1 MSDVRINID
10 FANGTLDI
18 EGDSEFVDKQVARF
32 ESEIKQQ
39 LLNKYS
45 SVKSSSNTHN
55 LAQASSNDCVKGSA
69 KEEPTVSDSS
79 YDDIFEIHDDKT
91 HIVKDI
97 PGGSFKEKIVCVSL
111 LLSLGESLRGNDT
124 TPIDDIRSECH
135 RHGCMDNKN
144 FATYVKSY
152 NTLMID
158 SGAGK
163 SATLKLTMPGS
174 KTAKDLVRRIREGG
188 LGDFFST
195 LKPKTKTKT
204 KTKTKAKSKSSTQKA
219 EKDAESGSTTKTRG
233 RPGPGEI
240 LTKLA
245 EDGFFSSPKSSENII
260 DHCKDNLAYT
270 YEMTE
275 ISSSLTRATR
285 NNLLTRSKD
294 ENGQYEYTSA

>member
-45 SVKSSSNTHN
+45 STKLLSNTHN
-55 LAQASSNDCVKGSA
+55 SAQISFNKSVKGNA

-91 HIVKDI
+91 IIVKDI

-124 TPIDDIRSECH
+124 TLIDDIRAECL
-135 RHGCMDNKN
+135 RHGCMDTKN
-144 FATYVKSY
+144 FSTYVKSY

-174 KTAKDLVRRIREGG
+174 KTAKDLVRRIREGDI
-188 LGDFFST
+188 GDFFST
-195 LKPKTKTKT
+195 LKPKA
-204 KTKTKAKSKSSTQKA
+204 KTKAKAKAKNISQKVDKGKENVSTAKN
-219 EKDAESGSTTKTRG
+219 GG

-240 LTKLA
+240 LKQLVA
-245 EDGFFSSPKSSENII
+245 DGFFSSPKSSEKII
-260 DHCKDNLAYT
+260 NHCKDNLAYT
-270 YEMTE
+270 YEITE

-294 ENGQYEYTSA
+294 ENGQYEYTST